1 MQTKVDGVP
10 GRGRGQHRGPW
21 NREMAYL
28 MKGNKSMEDGEK
40 GTLLGKVTRDEVG
53 LNDAIKDGSGL
64 PRSGFGSL
72 SSRH

>member
-1 MQTKVDGVP
+1 MDGVP

>member
-1 MQTKVDGVP
+1 MDGVP

-28 MKGNKSMEDGEK
+28 LKGNKSMEDGEK